1 MKIYR
6 ANLLWTPTPEK
17 FEIIPHGYIAV
28 SDEGKILSVGEQNPI
43 ENLSEKSRNSIE
55 SQSKVNASLGEVID
69 FGDKLLIPAFNDL
82 HLHAPQYRNNGL
94 AMDLELLPWLNT
106 YTFPEE
112 MKFKDLEYARKIYTR
127 FVHELW
133 MQGTMRAAIFGTI
146 HLEATQLLAQL
157 LQDAGLG
164 AYVGLVAMNRNSPED
179 LRNSTEQAIHDTI
192 ALDEQLGRNG
202 LVKAIVTPRFIPSCT
217 EDMSHALGV
226 IARERQLP
234 VQSHLSEN
242 ISEIEWVKQLE
253 PLSTCYGDAYNRY
266 GLFGQT
272 PTLMAH
278 CCYSDDKEKALMRA
292 NGVYVVHCPTSNYN
306 LASGMSP
313 IRSYLNEGIKV
324 ALGTDISGGHYMSM
338 LRIIQYAIQTSKI
351 HYAQSHGKV
360 PFLSLSEAF
369 YLATKSG
376 GTFFGK
382 VGSFEPGYDF
392 DALVVDDSYLN
403 FANYSLQERIGRF
416 IYIGDDRDIR
426 VRFCLGKE
434 LKEPQI

>member
-1 MKIYR
+1 
-6 ANLLWTPTPEK
+6 
-17 FEIIPHGYIAV
+17 
-28 SDEGKILSVGEQNPI
+28 
-43 ENLSEKSRNSIE
+43 
-55 SQSKVNASLGEVID
+55 
-69 FGDKLLIPAFNDL
+69 
-82 HLHAPQYRNNGL
+82 
-94 AMDLELLPWLNT
+94 
-106 YTFPEE
+106 
-112 MKFKDLEYARKIYTR
+112 
-127 FVHELW
+127 
-133 MQGTMRAAIFGTI
+133 
-146 HLEATQLLAQL
+146 
-157 LQDAGLG
+157 
-164 AYVGLVAMNRNSPED
+164 
-179 LRNSTEQAIHDTI
+179 
-192 ALDEQLGRNG
+192 
-202 LVKAIVTPRFIPSCT
+202 
-217 EDMSHALGV
+217 
-226 IARERQLP
+226 
-234 VQSHLSEN
+234 
-242 ISEIEWVKQLE
+242 
-253 PLSTCYGDAYNRY
+253 
-266 GLFGQT
+266 
-272 PTLMAH
+272 
-278 CCYSDDKEKALMRA
+278 MRA

-351 HYAQSHGKV
+351 HYAQSHGQV